1 MATKIERAELASMKT
16 WLVDTGPLV
25 AYLDAKD
32 DAHTEVAQ
40 ALDGFSGQLSTT
52 SAVITETMHF
62 VAEVHYGPHLLADLV
77 AASAMHVVDFTQ
89 PPDLRRSADLMN
101 KYSNVPMDYAD
112 ATLVLLA
119 EHLSVLDI
127 LTLDR
132 RGFSVFRTGR
142 KQPLRL
148 VL

>member
-1 MATKIERAELASMKT
+1 
-16 WLVDTGPLV
+16 
-25 AYLDAKD
+25 
-32 DAHTEVAQ
+32 
-40 ALDGFSGQLSTT
+40 
-52 SAVITETMHF
+52 MHF
-62 VAEVHYGPHLLADLV
+62 AAEVHYGPGLLADLV
-77 AASAMHVVDFTQ
+77 AASGMHVVDFSQ

-119 EHLSVLDI
+119 EYLSVSDI

-142 KQPLRL
+142 KRPLRL
-148 VL
+148 VLG